1 MIGRL
6 IKNYGFWFVVLLV
19 IDRITK
25 NLARTQCIQ
34 SCKVNQLL
42 TFDFTLNRGI
52 SWGMLHS
59 SNDTMFV
66 VVSAIVVLITLG
78 LAGYTFVRWMNNES
92 IAGEILVLA
101 GSISNIVDR
110 ALYNGVIDF
119 ISISFGTWSFPV
131 FNVADMCIVLGVGIM
146 TLELY
151 KKS

>member
-6 IKNYGFWFVVLLV
+6 FKNHGFWFIVLLV
-19 IDRITK
+19 IDRVTK
-25 NLARTQCIQ
+25 NLALTRCTQA
-34 SCKVNQLL
+34 CKINQLL

-59 SNDTMFV
+59 NDETTFV
-66 VVSAIVVLITLG
+66 VVSGIVVLITLG
-78 LAGYTFVRWMNNES
+78 LAGYTFVRWMNRES

-101 GSISNIVDR
+101 GSISNIIDR
-110 ALYNGVIDF
+110 ALYSGVIDF
-119 ISISFGTWSFPV
+119 ILVSFGKWSFPV

-146 TLELY
+146 ALELY